1 MKARIINTHKLL
13 LNFNFIKEGYARSC
27 IQLKKTMDSLKDS
40 EIHRAH
46 LLVEND
52 DLKQQILELTQKLN
66 EKSSKES

>member
-1 MKARIINTHKLL
+1 
-13 LNFNFIKEGYARSC
+13 
-27 IQLKKTMDSLKDS
+27 MDSLKDS